1 MNFLKATVADGG
13 RTLPAGE
20 TSVDISHLAK
30 RLEPGRNVL
39 LGIRPEHLGE
49 KQGVKLSLAVDVTE
63 RLGSTSYVHGALA
76 SGETVVAERR
86 EDQPRF
92 GETITLRFQPMRA
105 RIFDAEGVRI
115 R

>member
-1 MNFLKATVADGG
+1 MADGG
-13 RTLPAGE
+13 RTLLAGE

-49 KQGVKLSLAVDVTE
+49 KQGVTLSLAVDITE